1 MTDPT
6 ALRAELRRLVEK
18 QARGDIGRRDFD
30 RQLAEGGV
38 ALVRA
43 LVSERLGDGE
53 RIVAEHHAV
62 LGHLRLASSVL
73 AEPEQEA
80 ISLFLTDRRLLRM
93 RCRILPGRPPT
104 GDDRD
109 GTVIDEVPLAAI
121 TSLVTRRRVRI
132 GEVAAG
138 AVITALALVFKPWL
152 LITGT
157 LLAGLGVAGML
168 HGLLLPTRWV
178 EIQGPDRGADD
189 VFRVHAMG
197 RKSGRALLA
206 RLRAAA
212 GGG

>member
-1 MTDPT
+1 MTDPV

-18 QARGDIGRRDFD
+18 QARGDVSRRDFD
-30 RQLAEGGV
+30 RRLAEGGV
-38 ALVRA
+38 ALARA
-43 LVSERLGDGE
+43 LVSERLEEGE
-53 RIVAEHHAV
+53 RIVAEHHAA

-80 ISLFLTDRRLLRM
+80 IGLFLTGRRLLRL

-109 GTVIDEVPLAAI
+109 GTVIDEVPLAGI

-132 GEVAAG
+132 GEVVAG

-157 LLAGLGVAGML
+157 LLAGLGTAGML

-212 GGG
+212 VGG

>member
-80 ISLFLTDRRLLRM
+80 ISLFLTGRRLLRL
-93 RCRILPGRPPT
+93 RCRIIPGRPPT

-109 GTVIDEVPLAAI
+109 GTVIDEVPIATI
-121 TSLVTRRRVRI
+121 TALGTRRRVRI

-157 LLAGLGVAGML
+157 LLAGLGIAGML

-206 RLRAAA
+206 RLRAATA
-212 GGG
+212 GG

>member
-1 MTDPT
+1 
-6 ALRAELRRLVEK
+6 
-18 QARGDIGRRDFD
+18 
-30 RQLAEGGV
+30 
-38 ALVRA
+38 VR
-43 LVSERLGDGE
+43 
-53 RIVAEHHAV
+53 
-62 LGHLRLASSVL
+62 GHLRLASSVL

-109 GTVIDEVPLAAI
+109 GTVVDEVPLAAI

-132 GEVAAG
+132 GEVVAG

-178 EIQGPDRGADD
+178 EIRRSGRGADD

-197 RKSGRALLA
+197 RKSGRELLA

-212 GGG
+212 AGG